1 MRVLITG
8 GSGLVGRNLRAH
20 PRAQAHDIHAPR
32 SADLNL
38 LDAEDTL
45 RHVAA
50 LNPDLIIHAAGRVGG
65 IQANIAQPV
74 EFLVDNLDMGR
85 NILMA
90 ARAAGIPRVLNIGSS
105 CMYPRDAANPLS
117 EDQIGTGQL
126 EPTNEGYALAK
137 LMAARL
143 ADYIT
148 ATCEGLS
155 YKTLIPCNLFGLF
168 DTFDPAR
175 SHLLPAII
183 RKVHE
188 ARVSGADTVE
198 IWGDGTARREFM
210 FAQDMAD
217 GVWWAADHF
226 EALPGMLNLGL
237 GQDHS
242 VNDYYATAAR
252 VIGWQGRFTHDLT
265 RPTGMAQKLT
275 DVRRATALGWR
286 AQTSLEDAIAATY
299 AHFQEHHP

>member
-8 GSGLVGRNLRAH
+8 GAGLVGRNLRAH
-20 PRAQAHDIHAPR
+20 PKAADHEILAPR
-32 SADLNL
+32 SHDVNL
-38 LDAEDTL
+38 LDATATT
-45 RHVAA
+45 RAVADMA
-50 LNPDLIIHAAGRVGG
+50 PDLIIHAAGRVGG
-65 IQANIAQPV
+65 IQANMAAPV

-90 ARAAGIPRVLNIGSS
+90 ARAARIPRVLNIGSS
-105 CMYPRDAANPLS
+105 CMYPRDAANPLR
-117 EDQIGTGQL
+117 EDQIGKGEL

-137 LMAARL
+137 LMTARL

-148 ATCEGLS
+148 ATDLDLS
-155 YKTLIPCNLFGLF
+155 YKTLIPCNLFGYF

-188 ARVSGADTVE
+188 ARAADAPTVE

-210 FAQDMAD
+210 FGADMAD
-217 GVWWAADHF
+217 GVWWAADQF
-226 EALPGMLNLGL
+226 ETLPNMLNLGV
-237 GQDHS
+237 GTDHS
-242 VNDYYATAAR
+242 VNDFYTTAAR
-252 VIGWQGRFTHDLT
+252 IIGWEGTFTHDLT

-275 DVRRATALGWR
+275 DITRASALGWQ
-286 AQTSLEDAIAATY
+286 AQTALPDAIAATY
-299 AHFQEHHP
+299 AHFQEHHL

>member
-20 PRAQAHDIHAPR
+20 SRAQAHNILAPR
-32 SADLNL
+32 SNELNL
-38 LDAEDTL
+38 LDSAATTAT
-45 RHVAA
+45 VAA
-50 LNPDLIIHAAGRVGG
+50 MAPDLIIHAAGRVGG
-65 IQANIAQPV
+65 IQANMAQPV
-74 EFLVDNLDMGR
+74 EFLVDNADMGR

-90 ARAAGIPRVLNIGSS
+90 AKSARIPRVLNIGSS
-105 CMYPRDAANPLS
+105 CMYPRDAENPLC
-117 EDQIGTGQL
+117 EDQIGKGEL

-148 ATCEGLS
+148 ATSDLS
-155 YKTLIPCNLFGLF
+155 YKTLIPCNLFGYF
-168 DTFDPAR
+168 DKFDPAV

-183 RKVHE
+183 RKVYE
-188 ARVSGADTVE
+188 AKAANAPSVE

-210 FAQDMAD
+210 FGQDMAD
-217 GVWWAADHF
+217 GVWWAAESFDN
-226 EALPGMLNLGL
+226 LPNMLNLGL
-237 GQDHS
+237 GHDHS

-252 VIGWQGRFTHDLT
+252 VIGWEGRFTHDLS

-275 DVRRATALGWR
+275 DVSRATALGWQ
-286 AQTSLEDAIAATY
+286 AQTSLEEAIAATY
-299 AHFQEHHP
+299 QHFLEHHS

>member
-20 PRAQAHDIHAPR
+20 PRARGHDIHAPR
-32 SADLNL
+32 SSDLNL

-45 RHVAA
+45 RGVAD

-105 CMYPRDAANPLS
+105 CMYPRDAANPLR

-137 LMAARL
+137 LTAARL

-148 ATCEGLS
+148 ATCAGLS

-168 DTFDPAR
+168 DSFDPVR

-188 ARVSGADTVE
+188 AKVSGAETVE

-210 FAQDMAD
+210 FGTDMAD

-226 EALPGMLNLGL
+226 EALPNMLNIGL
-237 GQDHS
+237 GHDHS

-275 DVRRATALGWR
+275 DVSRATALGWQ

>member
-20 PRAQAHDIHAPR
+20 PRAQAHDILAPR
-32 SADLNL
+32 SNELNL
-38 LDAEDTL
+38 LDSAATTAT
-45 RHVAA
+45 VAA
-50 LNPDLIIHAAGRVGG
+50 MAPDLIIHAAGRVGG
-65 IQANIAQPV
+65 IQANMAQPV
-74 EFLVDNLDMGR
+74 EFLVDNADMGR

-90 ARAAGIPRVLNIGSS
+90 AKSARIPRVLNIGSS
-105 CMYPRDAANPLS
+105 CMYPRDAENPLC
-117 EDQIGTGQL
+117 EDQIGKGEL

-148 ATCEGLS
+148 ATSDLS
-155 YKTLIPCNLFGLF
+155 YKTLIPCNLFGYF
-168 DTFDPAR
+168 DKFDPAV

-183 RKVHE
+183 RKVYE
-188 ARVSGADTVE
+188 AKAANAPSVE

-210 FAQDMAD
+210 FGQDMVD
-217 GVWWAADHF
+217 GVWWAAESFDD
-226 EALPGMLNLGL
+226 LPNMLNLGL
-237 GQDHS
+237 GHDHS

-252 VIGWQGRFTHDLT
+252 VIGWEGHFTHDLS

-275 DVRRATALGWR
+275 DVSRATALGWQ
-286 AQTSLEDAIAATY
+286 AQTSLEEAIAATY
-299 AHFQEHHP
+299 QHFLEHHS

>member
-20 PRAQAHDIHAPR
+20 PRAQAHDILAPR
-32 SADLNL
+32 SNELNL
-38 LDAEDTL
+38 LDSAATTAT
-45 RHVAA
+45 VAA
-50 LNPDLIIHAAGRVGG
+50 MAPDLIIHAAGRVGG
-65 IQANIAQPV
+65 IQANMAQPV
-74 EFLVDNLDMGR
+74 EFLVDNADMGR

-90 ARAAGIPRVLNIGSS
+90 AKSARIPRVLNIGSS
-105 CMYPRDAANPLS
+105 CMYPRDAENPLC
-117 EDQIGTGQL
+117 EDQIGKGEL

-148 ATCEGLS
+148 ATSDLS
-155 YKTLIPCNLFGLF
+155 YKTLIPCNLFGYF
-168 DTFDPAR
+168 DKFDPAV

-183 RKVHE
+183 RKVYE
-188 ARVSGADTVE
+188 AKAANAPSVE

-210 FAQDMAD
+210 FGQDMAD
-217 GVWWAADHF
+217 GVWWAAESFDN
-226 EALPGMLNLGL
+226 LPNMLNLGL
-237 GQDHS
+237 GHDHS

-252 VIGWQGRFTHDLT
+252 VIGWEGHFTHDLS

-275 DVRRATALGWR
+275 DVGRATALGWQ
-286 AQTSLEDAIAATY
+286 AQTSLEEAIAATY
-299 AHFQEHHP
+299 QHFLEHHS

>member
-20 PRAQAHDIHAPR
+20 PRAQAHDILAPR
-32 SADLNL
+32 SNELNL
-38 LDAEDTL
+38 LDSAATTAT
-45 RHVAA
+45 VAA
-50 LNPDLIIHAAGRVGG
+50 MAPDLIIHAAGRVGG
-65 IQANIAQPV
+65 IQANMAQPV
-74 EFLVDNLDMGR
+74 EFLVDNADMGR

-90 ARAAGIPRVLNIGSS
+90 AKSARIPRVLNIGSS
-105 CMYPRDAANPLS
+105 CMYPRDAENPLC
-117 EDQIGTGQL
+117 EDQIGKGEL

-148 ATCEGLS
+148 ATSHLS
-155 YKTLIPCNLFGLF
+155 YKTLIPCNLFGYF
-168 DTFDPAR
+168 DKFDPAV

-183 RKVHE
+183 RKVYE
-188 ARVSGADTVE
+188 AKAANAPSVE

-210 FAQDMAD
+210 FGQDMAD
-217 GVWWAADHF
+217 GVWWAAESFDD
-226 EALPGMLNLGL
+226 LPNMLNLGL
-237 GQDHS
+237 GHDHS

-252 VIGWQGRFTHDLT
+252 VIGWEGHFTHDLS

-275 DVRRATALGWR
+275 DVGRATALGWQ
-286 AQTSLEDAIAATY
+286 AQTSLEEAIAATY
-299 AHFQEHHP
+299 QHFLEHHS